1 MENAT
6 LAVLISFFLPGFGQ
20 LYAGRTL
27 RGIIIFIVI
36 AALAIILYRISMFA
50 VLIVL
55 IPWAWNLIDA
65 YLIASRNVPFLIKSP

>member
-6 LAVLISFFLPGFGQ
+6 LAVIFSFFIPGLGQ

-27 RGIIIFIVI
+27 RGIIVFIVI
-36 AALAIILYRISMFA
+36 AALAIILYRVTTFA

-65 YLIASRNVPFLIKSP
+65 YLLALRNVPFLIKSP